1 MAVETST
8 SLPQWAINALIWAV
22 VAVVSLFTGI
32 LGWFTRK
39 YIIKVDFLAEKH
51 ASYPSTYATIEMVN
65 AMEEKLSALVS
76 RAELVAYMQQM
87 RDDQLRLHKENLDN
101 GMATRTDIRAVHE
114 RVDALFRNGHS
125 R

>member
-8 SLPQWAINALIWAV
+8 SLPQWAINALIWV
-22 VAVVSLFTGI
+22 VVSVVGLFTGI

-39 YIIKVDFLAEKH
+39 YIIKVDAHAEWI
-51 ASYPSTYATIEMVN
+51 ASCPAKYATIEMVN
-65 AMEEKLSALVS
+65 AMEEKLPALVS

-87 RDDQLRLHKENLDN
+87 REDQLRLHKENLDN